1 MVVRASKYRHV
12 FGKAQAKESWYEGI
26 QGAGINAP
34 DSNLVACNAKYFAIA
49 WKGGGG
55 EDAFRVCA
63 RYERENE
70 DATHSA
76 AGASV
81 R

>member
-1 MVVRASKYRHV
+1 VAGVDRVRRERMVVRASKYRHV

-34 DSNLVACNAKYFAIA
+34 DSNLVACNAKYFALA

-55 EDAFRVCA
+55 EYAPPCAFAQDMWR
-63 RYERENE
+63 
-70 DATHSA
+70 
-76 AGASV
+76 
-81 R
+81 